1 MSRLQKAVY
10 AFTGFVMII
19 FGLLMYLTEGT
30 GYLIIL
36 LVLEFALMI
45 FGLQQL
51 IYYFTM
57 ARYMV
62 GGIYIFYKGVLLLD
76 AGLFALNMDDVPR
89 QYAMIYL
96 IITMG
101 FSGLLAV
108 VHSIESKRLQSGR
121 WIHQFFYGSVEIISA
136 IVCLSFLNSQEILTT
151 VYAISM
157 FHAGGNRILSAFRKS
172 SIVYIE

>member
-1 MSRLQKAVY
+1 
-10 AFTGFVMII
+10 MISFPVESYPFI
-19 FGLLMYLTEGT
+19 IAIASVWLIVRGIGMLL
-30 GYLIIL
+30 
-36 LVLEFALMI
+36 
-45 FGLQQL
+45 
-51 IYYFTM
+51 YYFTM

-136 IVCLSFLNSQEILTT
+136 IVCLFFLNSQ
-151 VYAISM
+151 
-157 FHAGGNRILSAFRKS
+157 FAGTSLLRYQFNSCMSDDVFYKIKKN
-172 SIVYIE
+172 Y